1 MSEDN
6 LNEPEQDVFEVFVV
20 TEVVSIASEKVT
32 EMLSVIETPLWLSEG
47 EIEET
52 VGEVVS
58 VVVVLSSVVVSSVVV
73 VLSVLFEPSSLLLL
87 QEMIV
92 RLKRNM
98 EKMISRC
105 FTWFHIGGLGK
116 HKLYHNSGV
125 FYKKVGILLA
135 LCLTEKNS

>member
-1 MSEDN
+1 M
-6 LNEPEQDVFEVFVV
+6 

-58 VVVVLSSVVVSSVVV
+58 VVVVLSSVVVSSV
-73 VLSVLFEPSSLLLL
+73 LFEPSSLLLL

-98 EKMISRC
+98 EKMMSICLKRFPIS
-105 FTWFHIGGLGK
+105 GLGEPNI
-116 HKLYHNSGV
+116 YHDLGV
-125 FYKKVGILLA
+125 IYKNVGFYLETV
-135 LCLTEKNS
+135 

>member
-1 MSEDN
+1 M
-6 LNEPEQDVFEVFVV
+6 

-58 VVVVLSSVVVSSVVV
+58 VVVVLSSVVVSSV
-73 VLSVLFEPSSLLLL
+73 LFERSSLLLL

-92 RLKRNM
+92 RLKRNIERM
-98 EKMISRC
+98 MSRC
-105 FTWFHIGGLGK
+105 LTWFPIGGLG
-116 HKLYHNSGV
+116 
-125 FYKKVGILLA
+125 
-135 LCLTEKNS
+135 